1 MTAEEFFKN
10 KSMII
15 DKEDIKEFAKIKI
28 KECIKFLFNNRKE
41 IDKNYKIAD
50 DLVESYFGNEK
61 YIL

>member
-15 DKEDIKEFAKIKI
+15 DKEDIKEFAKFKI